1 MFPEIDKEKTGDRI
15 RFFMEI
21 RGLTVKD
28 VCKALSLGCVQAVYK
43 WMDGV
48 NLPSLDNIYC
58 LSILFQVPIDAMV
71 CGKAT
76 SERTEHYAGLER
88 FYTDDT
94 TGMER
99 AFFESAYFEEMARN
113 QEGR

>member
-15 RFFMEI
+15 RFFMEL
-21 RGLTVKD
+21 RGLSVKD

-71 CGKAT
+71 CGKAI
-76 SERTEHYAGLER
+76 SERTEH
-88 FYTDDT
+88 TDICT
-94 TGMER
+94 KRVFG
-99 AFFESAYFEEMARN
+99 YYKKIRN
-113 QEGR
+113 HAAA

>member
-15 RFFMEI
+15 RFFMEL

-58 LSILFQVPIDAMV
+58 LSILFQVPIDWKSNISEKGAYRYLH
-71 CGKAT
+71 KA
-76 SERTEHYAGLER
+76 RIRLL
-88 FYTDDT
+88 
-94 TGMER
+94 
-99 AFFESAYFEEMARN
+99 
-113 QEGR
+113 

>member
-15 RFFMEI
+15 RFFMEL

-48 NLPSLDNIYC
+48 NLPSLAKRVFGYYKKI
-58 LSILFQVPIDAMV
+58 
-71 CGKAT
+71 
-76 SERTEHYAGLER
+76 
-88 FYTDDT
+88 
-94 TGMER
+94 
-99 AFFESAYFEEMARN
+99 RN
-113 QEGR
+113 HAAA

>member
-15 RFFMEI
+15 RFFMEL

-58 LSILFQVPIDAMV
+58 LSILFQVPIDARV
-71 CGKAT
+71 VEKPHQREWSIQIFAQ
-76 SERTEHYAGLER
+76 
-88 FYTDDT
+88 
-94 TGMER
+94 
-99 AFFESAYFEEMARN
+99 SAYSVTIRKSGIMQPHE
-113 QEGR
+113 

>member
-1 MFPEIDKEKTGDRI
+1 MFPEIDKEKTGERI
-15 RFFMEI
+15 RFLMEL

-58 LSILFQVPIDAMV
+58 LSALFQVPIDAMV
-71 CGKAT
+71 CGKET
-76 SERTEHYAGLER
+76 SVRIKQTELCTKRVLGYYKKIR
-88 FYTDDT
+88 N
-94 TGMER
+94 
-99 AFFESAYFEEMARN
+99 SASA
-113 QEGR
+113 

>member
-1 MFPEIDKEKTGDRI
+1 MFPEIDKGKTGERI
-15 RFFMEI
+15 RFLMEL

-28 VCKALSLGCVQAVYK
+28 VCNALSLGCVQAVYK

-71 CGKAT
+71 CGKRT
-76 SERTEHYAGLER
+76 SARTKQTEICTKRILGY
-88 FYTDDT
+88 YKKI
-94 TGMER
+94 
-99 AFFESAYFEEMARN
+99 RN
-113 QEGR
+113 SVAA

>member
-1 MFPEIDKEKTGDRI
+1 MKKNKEVNHVSGNRQGKTGDRI
-15 RFFMEI
+15 RFFMEL

-58 LSILFQVPIDAMV
+58 LSILFQVPIDTMV

-76 SERTEHYAGLER
+76 SERTEH
-88 FYTDDT
+88 TDICT
-94 TGMER
+94 KRVFG
-99 AFFESAYFEEMARN
+99 YYKKIRN
-113 QEGR
+113 LAAA